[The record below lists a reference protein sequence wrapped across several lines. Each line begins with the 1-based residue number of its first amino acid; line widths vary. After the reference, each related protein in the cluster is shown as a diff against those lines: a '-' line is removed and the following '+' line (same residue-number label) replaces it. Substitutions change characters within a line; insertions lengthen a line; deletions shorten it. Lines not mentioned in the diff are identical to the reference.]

1 MREEVFKKPSA
12 ERVLAGGTWFLFAFF
27 LAGLLPFVI
36 VTLGS
41 RVYGPAG
48 FEYYTT
54 GWAVTALAELAAMG
68 LGSTYVRHVSEAHE
82 RNPEEARVIA
92 ANATLFMVFLG
103 LLLSA
108 VFFSLIFLLVRN
120 PGDRLAFSLIAASLP
135 IIYLKD
141 SLGAMLGTM
150 HRFDYASL
158 VLLIANVATLLVGG
172 FLLFFFRTPEYA
184 PFLPLTVV
192 GFTVF
197 ALFST
202 LHFFRKTSPYPLRSL
217 FDLSLLDRRVLSK
230 FLRSSIW
237 ITLSNLT
244 AYGLTL
250 QMSIFLVKVL
260 IQDRE
265 LVGIYGVAAQYAWSM
280 ILVTS
285 MAGPIVPEL
294 ARAKE
299 REDRPLI
306 EESTRAVMK
315 WTFGMGMLAIVL
327 YLAVAELV
335 LFTFNGPD
343 YVSGRVPLMLLNT
356 GMVLYGM
363 STVFSQILVGLGR
376 EGEAGLV
383 FGLSHL
389 FFVLLSLMLIDR
401 LCLNSVPLS
410 LLLSSIVGVALLLR
424 SALSALGVKCDWRL
438 ILRTTLVG
446 IFSAGVCLALVP
458 SCRVF
463 AGSAQALLPMIG
475 WGAAACGIY
484 FLLLI
489 FWGQYDDSDYRMIEK
504 TLSSFHPALVPLS
517 RIATGMMR
525 KIASFNP
532 FLKRP

>member
-1 MREEVFKKPSA
+1 
-12 ERVLAGGTWFLFAFF
+12 
-27 LAGLLPFVI
+27 
-36 VTLGS
+36 
-41 RVYGPAG
+41 
-48 FEYYTT
+48 
-54 GWAVTALAELAAMG
+54 
-68 LGSTYVRHVSEAHE
+68 
-82 RNPEEARVIA
+82 
-92 ANATLFMVFLG
+92 
-103 LLLSA
+103 
-108 VFFSLIFLLVRN
+108 
-120 PGDRLAFSLIAASLP
+120 
-135 IIYLKD
+135 
-141 SLGAMLGTM
+141 
-150 HRFDYASL
+150 
-158 VLLIANVATLLVGG
+158 
-172 FLLFFFRTPEYA
+172 
-184 PFLPLTVV
+184 
-192 GFTVF
+192 
-197 ALFST
+197 
-202 LHFFRKTSPYPLRSL
+202 
-217 FDLSLLDRRVLSK
+217 
-230 FLRSSIW
+230 
-237 ITLSNLT
+237 
-244 AYGLTL
+244 
-250 QMSIFLVKVL
+250 
-260 IQDRE
+260 
-265 LVGIYGVAAQYAWSM
+265 
-280 ILVTS
+280 
-285 MAGPIVPEL
+285 
-294 ARAKE
+294 
-299 REDRPLI
+299 
-306 EESTRAVMK
+306 
-315 WTFGMGMLAIVL
+315 MGMLAIVL